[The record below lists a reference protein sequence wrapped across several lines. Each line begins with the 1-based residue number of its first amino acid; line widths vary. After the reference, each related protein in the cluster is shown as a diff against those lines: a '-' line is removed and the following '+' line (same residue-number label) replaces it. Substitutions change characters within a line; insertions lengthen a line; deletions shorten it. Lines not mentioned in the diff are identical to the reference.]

1 MVLFRVVMLILL
13 AIDQYFEL
21 CLFGVRE
28 KSIDFNSILIVSI
41 NMDVNNMAQSLYKLG
56 MVLIKVVCYRL
67 LKNFF

>member
-56 MVLIKVVCYRL
+56 MVLIQSCL
-67 LKNFF
+67 L